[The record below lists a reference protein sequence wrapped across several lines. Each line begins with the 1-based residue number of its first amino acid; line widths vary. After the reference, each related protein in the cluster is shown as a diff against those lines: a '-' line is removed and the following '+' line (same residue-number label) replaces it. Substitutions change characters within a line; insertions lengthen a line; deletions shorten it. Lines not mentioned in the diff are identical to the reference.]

1 MESRKT
7 LRLWSAG
14 AFIAIVSACITLQ
27 PEASEEKN
35 SATPAV
41 KPCDCPKL
49 ELPGLI
55 IGEVEYSLVGSDG
68 PLQKARIDT
77 GATTTSV
84 GYNDLTRFESDGE
97 KWIKFTIKDRID
109 GQVYT
114 FERPLVRTAKIKRH
128 NAEPTRR
135 PVVNLPITIGTVTR
149 TIEVTLADRDAFDYP
164 VLIGRNFMDGKV
176 LVDVSQRFIATD
188 AREHI
193 ALL

>member
-1 MESRKT
+1 MKHPQT

-14 AFIAIVSACITLQ
+14 ALIAIISACSTLQ
-27 PEASEEKN
+27 PEPSEEKTI
-35 SATPAV
+35 ATPAE

-55 IGEVEYSLVGSDG
+55 IGEVEYALVGSDG

-84 GYNDLTRFESDGE
+84 GYSDLTRFERDGD
-97 KWIKFTIKDRID
+97 KWIKFTIKDRLD
-109 GQVYT
+109 GEVYN
-114 FERPLVRTAKIKRH
+114 FERPLVRTAEIKRH
-128 NAEPTRR
+128 GAEPTRR
-135 PVVNLPITIGTVTR
+135 PVVTVPITIGEVTR

-176 LVDVSQRFIATD
+176 LVDVSQRFVATG
-188 AREHI
+188 ATEQ
-193 ALL
+193 